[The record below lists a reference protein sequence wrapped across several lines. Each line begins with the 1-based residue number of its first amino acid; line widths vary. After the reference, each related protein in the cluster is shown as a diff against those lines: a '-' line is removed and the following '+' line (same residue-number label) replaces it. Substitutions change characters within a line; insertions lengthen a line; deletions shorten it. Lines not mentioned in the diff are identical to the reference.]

1 MEFKDYYKVLGVPRT
16 ASADD
21 IKKAYR
27 SLARQYHPDARPND
41 KVAEQKFK
49 EITEA
54 YEVLGDADK
63 RKKYD
68 RVGTDYRRYQRQA
81 PNSSPFGSQTYSSRS
96 TGTRSGAGGSRS
108 GASSGSTSGSSG
120 AAGSDPDLDGFFS
133 DLRSRF
139 GGAAGRAGG
148 EFSDF
153 FNSVFDKE
161 KGEKASSG
169 AAANELSLDI
179 TLKEAFTGAEKTLT
193 VQGKKLK
200 LNIKPGI
207 ESGKKLKIPN
217 PNTTT
222 PTSSIGEVIVVVKVL
237 PDPQFQRDG
246 DDITTDL
253 PVPLYTAILGGET
266 ELTTLGGKVKVKVAP
281 ESQGGTKL
289 RLKGLG
295 MPIYGKEGQRG
306 DLFARLAIQVPKGLT
321 DKEKDL
327 FRQLAKLRP

>member
-1 MEFKDYYKVLGVPRT
+1 MEFKDYYKTLGVPRT
-16 ASADD
+16 ANADD

-27 SLARQYHPDARPND
+27 ALARQYHPDARPND

-68 RVGTDYRRYQRQA
+68 RVGTDFRRYQRQA
-81 PNSSPFGSQTYSSRS
+81 PNEPFGSAQR
-96 TGTRSGAGGSRS
+96 GTRSSTAGGRTTTGAGGAGSTRS
-108 GASSGSTSGSSG
+108 SSGTT
-120 AAGSDPDLDGFFS
+120 DPELDGFFS

-153 FNSVFDKE
+153 FNSVFDKDRSN
-161 KGEKASSG
+161 AG
-169 AAANELSLDI
+169 AASEILLDI
-179 TLKEAFTGAEKTLT
+179 TLKEAFTGAEKTIA
-193 VQGKKLK
+193 VQEKKLK

-207 ESGKKLKIPN
+207 EGGKKLKIPN
-217 PNTTT
+217 PNTNTA
-222 PTSSIGEVIVVVKVL
+222 TSTIGEVIVVVNIL
-237 PDPQFQRDG
+237 PDPQFQREG
-246 DDITTDL
+246 NDITTDL
-253 PVPLYTAILGGET
+253 PVPLYTAILGGEV
-266 ELTTLGGKVKVKVAP
+266 ELPTMAGKVKVKIAP
-281 ESQGGTKL
+281 ESPGGNKL

-295 MPIYGKEGQRG
+295 MPVYGKEGQRG
-306 DLFARLAIQVPKGLT
+306 DLFARIVIQVPKALT

-327 FRQLAKLRP
+327 FRQLAKLRS